1 MTYSSRSSSS
11 SSSTCP
17 SSFSSTF
24 SFSSL
29 SSAPSLSFLGS
40 RKTNTNTNTMSDT
53 KPKTSSSLDTP
64 VAKRIPRPPN
74 SFLIYRKEHAK
85 KYAGLVATELSTKLA
100 MAWKKESPERHAY
113 YAELAERAKQEHAI
127 KFPDY
132 KFTPVKRGTGKRAL
146 QLAAIANA
154 ARVAG
159 ASGASSIQTK
169 TPTPRKKANSSSSR
183 SSLPEISDPIL
194 ASTRSGRQISKPQR
208 YTPSVAPYPPKRSIC
223 SRSAIP
229 RAYSSSL
236 FFGPSPYENY
246 SLEAPMVAS
255 SSSSPSPTFAPANNH
270 YNLESG
276 SDLSDPEEGDDDDY
290 QGSEYT
296 DRVLLH
302 LSQQS
307 GMSPTRSWVFDN
319 TSPVAA
325 NPVVFEPLVMETFE
339 PECLSAHHHDPCSS
353 SLWTTPEGSP
363 TAVMMRQLYEQ
374 YQQHVFPNH
383 HSYHHHP
390 QGPVHQLHHP
400 MYVESSSMYMY
411 NSSTSPSLE
420 EALPVLPSQQG
431 QGCGTTTTDPAL
443 QFSIEMDKLQRDLT
457 SLLPSPVS
465 TPLHHPS
472 TMATS
477 AVPSSS
483 SEVFC
488 SISEGGFSFMMS
500 PVIQPLVQEDIM
512 MSPALS
518 TCSSSES
525 SPLGGGVHDAQSY
538 FARALELL

>member
-1 MTYSSRSSSS
+1 
-11 SSSTCP
+11 
-17 SSFSSTF
+17 
-24 SFSSL
+24 
-29 SSAPSLSFLGS
+29 
-40 RKTNTNTNTMSDT
+40 MSDA
-53 KPKTSSSLDTP
+53 KPKPSSSLDTP

-100 MAWKKESPERHAY
+100 MAWKKETPERHAY
-113 YAELAERAKQEHAI
+113 YAELAERAKREHAI
-127 KFPDY
+127 KFPGY

-154 ARVAG
+154 ARAAG
-159 ASGASSIQTK
+159 ASGASPIQTK
-169 TPTPRKKANSSSSR
+169 TPTPRKKANSSSPSSSSR

-208 YTPSVAPYPPKRSIC
+208 YTPSVAPYSPKRSIY

-246 SLEAPMVAS
+246 SLEAPMVTS
-255 SSSSPSPTFAPANNH
+255 SSLSPSPTFSQANNL

-276 SDLSDPEEGDDDDY
+276 SDLSDPEEGDDNDY
-290 QGSEYT
+290 QGSDYT

-302 LSQQS
+302 LGQQP
-307 GMSPTRSWVFDN
+307 GMSPTRSWIYDN
-319 TSPVAA
+319 TSPMA
-325 NPVVFEPLVMETFE
+325 NSIVFEPLVMETFE
-339 PECLSAHHHDPCSS
+339 PECLSVHHHDPSSS
-353 SLWTTPEGSP
+353 SLWTTPESSP
-363 TAVMMRQLYEQ
+363 TAVMMHQLYEQ

-383 HSYHHHP
+383 HYYHHHS

-400 MYVESSSMYMY
+400 MYAEHSPMCAYD
-411 NSSTSPSLE
+411 NSTSPSLE
-420 EALPVLPSQQG
+420 EALPVLGQQG
-431 QGCGTTTTDPAL
+431 QGSGTTTTDPAL

-477 AVPSSS
+477 TVPSCSLEASS
-483 SEVFC
+483 C
-488 SISEGGFSFMMS
+488 SLEASSCSVSEGGFSFMIT

-525 SPLGGGVHDAQSY
+525 SPLGGGAQDAQSY

>member
-1 MTYSSRSSSS
+1 M
-11 SSSTCP
+11 
-17 SSFSSTF
+17 
-24 SFSSL
+24 
-29 SSAPSLSFLGS
+29 AW
-40 RKTNTNTNTMSDT
+40 
-53 KPKTSSSLDTP
+53 
-64 VAKRIPRPPN
+64 
-74 SFLIYRKEHAK
+74 RKE
-85 KYAGLVATELSTKLA
+85 T
-100 MAWKKESPERHAY
+100 PERHAY

-154 ARVAG
+154 ARAAG
-159 ASGASSIQTK
+159 ASGASPIQTK
-169 TPTPRKKANSSSSR
+169 TPTPKKKANSSSSSSSSP
-183 SSLPEISDPIL
+183 SSLPEISDSIL

-208 YTPSVAPYPPKRSIC
+208 YTPSVAPYPSKRSIY

-236 FFGPSPYENY
+236 FFGPSSYENY
-246 SLEAPMVAS
+246 SLEAAMVAS
-255 SSSSPSPTFAPANNH
+255 LSSSPSPTFSQANNQ
-270 YNLESG
+270 YNMESG
-276 SDLSDPEEGDDDDY
+276 SDLSDPEEGDDNDY
-290 QGSEYT
+290 QGSDYT

-302 LSQQS
+302 LGQQS

-319 TSPVAA
+319 TSPVA
-325 NPVVFEPLVMETFE
+325 NPVVFEPLAMETFE
-339 PECLSAHHHDPCSS
+339 PECLSVHHHDPSSS

-363 TAVMMRQLYEQ
+363 TAVMMHQLYEQ

-383 HSYHHHP
+383 HYYHHHP

-400 MYVESSSMYMY
+400 MYAEPSPMCTY
-411 NSSTSPSLE
+411 NNSTSPSLE
-420 EALPVLPSQQG
+420 EALPVYSQQG
-431 QGCGTTTTDPAL
+431 QGSGTTTTDPVL

-472 TMATS
+472 TMATT

-483 SEVFC
+483 LGASC
-488 SISEGGFSFMMS
+488 SVSEGGFSFMIA

-525 SPLGGGVHDAQSY
+525 SPLGGGAQDAQSY